1 MNVSSATLTIILVF
15 LVLLSAFFSAAEIGL
30 MTLNRYRLRHLS
42 DSGYRRAKIIRRL
55 LERPDRLLGLILFG
69 NNFANIA
76 ASSVA
81 TLLTIRLFGTAAIG
95 VATLVLT
102 LVVLVFSEVA
112 PKTFAALYPERVAFS
127 VAYPLRLL
135 YIAFYPLIL
144 VINTLANLVLRLFGV
159 PLNKGH
165 KEQLGA
171 EELKAVISEAATLIP
186 KGHQAMLIGLLDLEK
201 VTVDDVMVPR
211 GEIEGLNL
219 DAEWDDIMRQ
229 LSSSHY
235 TRLPVYRG
243 TLDNVSGILHLRKAL
258 GLSLAGRL
266 DRDTLLSLIGE
277 PYFIPSATPLY
288 KQLVNFKASR
298 QRMGLVVDEYGD
310 LMGLVTL
317 EEILEEIVGDFTQSP
332 GQLPEIRA
340 QEDGAY
346 LINGS
351 TNIRDLNRSLGWLL
365 PVDGPKTINGL
376 IVEYLEDIPEP
387 GTSLMLEG
395 YLVEIVRTR
404 GTAIQVVRIKPHESA
419 QKNRA

>member
-1 MNVSSATLTIILVF
+1 MNVSNATLTGVLVF
-15 LVLLSAFFSAAEIGL
+15 LVLLSGFFSAAEIGL

-42 DSGYRRAKIIRRL
+42 DSGYRRARIIRRL

-81 TLLTIRLFGTAAIG
+81 TLLTIRLFGATAVGI
-95 VATLVLT
+95 ATLILT
-102 LVVLVFSEVA
+102 LVILVFSEVA
-112 PKTFAALYPERVAFS
+112 PKTLAALYPERVAFS
-127 VAYPLRLL
+127 VAYPLRVLFL
-135 YIAFYPLIL
+135 VFYPLIF

-159 PLNKGH
+159 PLKGH

-201 VTVDDVMVPR
+201 VSVDDVMVPR
-211 GEIEGLNL
+211 GEIEGVNL
-219 DAEWDDIMRQ
+219 EADWDEIMRT

-243 TLDNVSGILHLRKAL
+243 TLDNVAGILHLRKAL
-258 GLSLAGRL
+258 SLSLAGRL
-266 DRDTLLSLIGE
+266 DRDTLLTLLGE

-298 QRMGLVVDEYGD
+298 ERMGLVVDEYGD
-310 LMGLVTL
+310 LLGLVTL
-317 EEILEEIVGDFTQSP
+317 EEILEEIVGDFTQTP
-332 GQLPEIRA
+332 GQLPDIRE

-346 LINGS
+346 LVNGGTS
-351 TNIRDLNRSLGWLL
+351 IRDLNRTLGWRL

-404 GTAIQVVRIKPHESA
+404 GTAIQVVRIKPHASA
-419 QKNRA
+419 KQNLA